1 MKRKF
6 LLGGLVMFGLVAI
19 ISTTFAAFIIGNK
32 DGMKAEADGGNIT
45 MGDVTSNIVKVEA
58 SLTDVN
64 ITFDAAEDDT
74 EGDVTVSNY
83 KGDYTATVE
92 IKITGEEW
100 SNVVITT
107 VLVAEDTDKLIK
119 LPEPITVNKADAGA
133 AVEEV
138 YTITKDLTFAWNDRF
153 NVDGSGVNP
162 SYWLDSASNTDYTT
176 PQQKFD
182 ILEDWKTTIDGYKFK
197 VNVVVNPAE

>member
-19 ISTTFAAFIIGNK
+19 ISTTFAAFIVGNK
-32 DGMKAEADGGNIT
+32 DGMEDEVDGGSIT
-45 MGDVTSNIVKVEA
+45 MGDVTSNIVEVEA
-58 SLTDVN
+58 SLTDN
-64 ITFDAAEDDT
+64 SITFDAAEGDT
-74 EGDVTVSNY
+74 EGDVTVSTY
-83 KGDYTATVE
+83 EGDYTATVE

-100 SNVVITT
+100 SSVVITT
-107 VLVAEDTDKLIK
+107 VLVGEDTDELIK
-119 LPEPITVNKADAGA
+119 LPEEITVNKANAGTA
-133 AVEEV
+133 SGEV
-138 YTITKDLTFAWNDRF
+138 YTITKNLTFAWNDRF

-162 SYWLDSASNTDYTT
+162 SYWLDSASNTDYTA